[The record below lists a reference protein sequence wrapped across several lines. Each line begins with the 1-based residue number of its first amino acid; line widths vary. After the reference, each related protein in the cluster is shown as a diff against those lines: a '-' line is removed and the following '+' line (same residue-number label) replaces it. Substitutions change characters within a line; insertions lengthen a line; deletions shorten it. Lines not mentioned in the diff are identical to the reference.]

1 MTLRTAIVILTL
13 LPALAACS
21 QPRTTSNLPPH
32 LAEACAVTVLAL
44 TSNTSDDRPW
54 ILDEGAPRTGVLRP
68 NEEVVLQAPLP
79 GEDPDEYLG
88 WHKTSS
94 RDGMPLR
101 TGGPSAEMAKAFAL
115 TQPENALSCSE
126 IKSRTD
132 RANERFADTDQNSRP
147 VDADAA
153 FSRTEVELDRA
164 IVSPDGQEAIVY
176 LGQQFAPLAGG
187 GFLILYR
194 KDPQGVWREAARLS
208 IWIS

>member
-1 MTLRTAIVILTL
+1 MTLQTAIVILTL
-13 LPALAACS
+13 LPTLAACS
-21 QPRTTSNLPPH
+21 QPKMTSNFPPH
-32 LAEACAVTVLAL
+32 FAEACAVTVLAL

-54 ILDEGAPRTGVLRP
+54 ILDEGPPRTGVLRP

-88 WHKTSS
+88 WHTSS
-94 RDGMPLR
+94 PDGMPLR

-115 TQPENALSCSE
+115 TQPANALSCSE
-126 IKSRTD
+126 VKIRAE

-194 KDPQGVWREAARLS
+194 KDSQGAWREAARLS
-208 IWIS
+208 TWIS